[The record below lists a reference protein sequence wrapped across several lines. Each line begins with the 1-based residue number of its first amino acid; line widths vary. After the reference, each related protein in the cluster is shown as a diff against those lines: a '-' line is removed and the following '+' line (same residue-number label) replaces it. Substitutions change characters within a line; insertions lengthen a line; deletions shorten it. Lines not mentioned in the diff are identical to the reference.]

1 MAKKIRVTVEVGNDV
16 VSELKEKVQDA
27 NQRSDVKAIMSS
39 SVALSPAFTA
49 AVRPQSSHSTL
60 FVSTTP
66 AYTKPVALK
75 SCIAS
80 QPLSLFSSRS
90 RIKRASSRK
99 TCTTTIRCD
108 VAVKSSESDPS
119 SSPSSSEE
127 EIEAEAK
134 AKVGSRVKVT
144 APLKVHH
151 VNRVPEVDL
160 EGMEGT
166 LKDYVAVWK
175 GKRISANLPYKVE
188 FFKDVEGRGN
198 VKFVAH
204 LKDDEFEFI
213 DP

>member
-1 MAKKIRVTVEVGNDV
+1 
-16 VSELKEKVQDA
+16 
-27 NQRSDVKAIMSS
+27 MSS

-49 AVRPQSSHSTL
+49 AVRPPSSHNTL

-90 RIKRASSRK
+90 RIKRAGSRK
-99 TCTTTIRCD
+99 PSTMTIRCD
-108 VAVKSSESDPS
+108 VAVEADPS
-119 SSPSSSEE
+119 SSPLSSEE

-144 APLKVHH
+144 APLKVYH

-175 GKRISANLPYKVE
+175 GKRISANIPYKVE
-188 FFKDVEGRGN
+188 FFKEVEGRGN